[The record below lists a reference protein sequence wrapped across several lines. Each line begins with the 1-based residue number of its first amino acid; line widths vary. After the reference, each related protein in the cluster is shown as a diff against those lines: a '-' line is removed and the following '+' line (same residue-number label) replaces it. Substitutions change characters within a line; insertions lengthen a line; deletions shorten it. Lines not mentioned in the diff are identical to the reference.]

1 MKRLPTLAWC
11 TIGLV
16 LGLALGGVTGWA
28 SSRPK
33 LDKEGNRIT
42 IGRFRLRTFPKG
54 AQVWIDGKLE
64 VESTPATLIKEAGE
78 YHLYIL
84 AEGAAE
90 GMERVIEVEA
100 GESTSLDLKIPA
112 PPKATVTVLSDVEGA
127 VVRINGYKRGE
138 TPLLRA
144 TTKPGPI
151 DLTVTDPGGRARS
164 EKHRLAIG
172 EQKRFEIF
180 FGEVASLP
188 EEPEVKV
195 NPLQCHPKEV
205 GYLSIGL
212 KPNGTVQTTK
222 GETLGDTPLLD
233 HEMKPGIYDLI
244 LRSKDGTRQKNVSI
258 EVKAN
263 ERSVYRFMLV
273 EEDEVR

>member
-1 MKRLPTLAWC
+1 MKQASTKAWSAIGLAL
-11 TIGLV
+11 GLV
-16 LGLALGGVTGWA
+16 LGGLTGWI
-28 SSRPK
+28 SSQPK
-33 LDKEGNRIT
+33 LDKEGKPIT

-54 AQVWIDGKLE
+54 AKVWIDGKLE
-64 VESTPATLIKEAGE
+64 VERTPATLIREAGE

-84 AEGAAE
+84 AEGA
-90 GMERVIEVEA
+90 ERGLERIIEVEA
-100 GESTSLDLKIPA
+100 GESKELDLRIPA
-112 PPKATVTVLSDVEGA
+112 PPKATITVLSDIVGA

-138 TPLLRA
+138 TPLIRA
-144 TTKPGPI
+144 TTKPGPV

-164 EKHRLAIG
+164 EKSRLAIG

-180 FGEVASLP
+180 FGEVASRP

-212 KPNGTVQTTK
+212 KPNGTVETSK
-222 GETLGDTPLLD
+222 GEMLGETPLLNR
-233 HEMKPGIYDLI
+233 EMKPGLYELI
-244 LRSKDGTRQKNVSI
+244 LRSKDRSRQKNVSI
-258 EVKAN
+258 EVKPN
-263 ERSVYRFMLV
+263 ERAVYRFMLV